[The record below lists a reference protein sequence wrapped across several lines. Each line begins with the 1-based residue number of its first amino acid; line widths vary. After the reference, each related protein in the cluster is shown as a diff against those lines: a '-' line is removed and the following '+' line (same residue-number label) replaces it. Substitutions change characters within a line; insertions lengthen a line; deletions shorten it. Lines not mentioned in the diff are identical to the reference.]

1 MIDRGEPDELDLA
14 VQRARRRMDAAY
26 RDLLAAI
33 EAEYEAKRGP
43 SRIARY
49 AGYSREHVS
58 KLHSGEEMPVAS
70 RRRRKGVLVPQAL
83 GELIADLGGP
93 DAVEAFLR
101 RHALDA

>member
-14 VQRARRRMDAAY
+14 VQRARRRMDTAY

-58 KLHSGEEMPVAS
+58 KLHAAEQAPVA
-70 RRRRKGVLVPQAL
+70 P
-83 GELIADLGGP
+83 
-93 DAVEAFLR
+93 
-101 RHALDA
+101 RHR

>member
-33 EAEYEAKRGP
+33 EAEYAAKRGP

-49 AGYSREHVS
+49 AGYSREHVA
-58 KLHSGEEMPVAS
+58 KLHAAGQPPLA
-70 RRRRKGVLVPQAL
+70 P
-83 GELIADLGGP
+83 
-93 DAVEAFLR
+93 
-101 RHALDA
+101 RHR